1 MGEGFTKM
9 TVMITERQIERLA
22 EAIEEAKPLLATGE
36 YRAVTIPDDVSA
48 LTKDEAEATIGDLRD
63 LVPVGY
69 DYRDKTGE
77 LWTVTDYTEAAR
89 DGHDGP
95 ESLGL

>member
-1 MGEGFTKM
+1 M
-9 TVMITERQIERLA
+9 TTMITDRQRERLA

-36 YRAVTIPDDVSA
+36 YRLVPVPTDFDA
-48 LTKDEAEATIGDLRD
+48 LTKDEAEAAIGDLRD

-69 DYRDKTGE
+69 DYRDKAGE
-77 LWTVTDYTEAAR
+77 LWTASDYSQAAQ